1 MLKDHLE
8 FVYRLYLNPFILSF
22 PFKTAIFGCID
33 YHQTQPFFV
42 RLLGLSRIDPG
53 GAQWAEG
60 DSAGEHSAGSAEL
73 FGFCQGCDWAM
84 NFGGMIL
91 GSGRITLW

>member
-1 MLKDHLE
+1 
-8 FVYRLYLNPFILSF
+8 VYSPSSD
-22 PFKTAIFGCID
+22 AIFRSLVG
-33 YHQTQPFFV
+33 V
-42 RLLGLSRIDPG
+42 ERIDPG

-91 GSGRITLW
+91 GSGRKNYPLVI